1 MKRKLKALAAVLLV
15 LVMLGSAMPMQLAA
29 EAMTPLTTRYAT
41 PHGYNDHDYQKM
53 VAFFEQT
60 DENGVRNG
68 EKLSEDYDPTD
79 PETWREYDG
88 DYCRGS
94 IEWTTVAGEYRLYN
108 IFFGGIG
115 NDALPLELVG
125 FLDVSGCTALT
136 EVRCKSWGDI
146 QLTGL
151 DVSGCTSLV
160 ELYCLEN
167 KLTELDVS
175 GCAALEILDCYGNDL
190 TELDVSGCAAL
201 KVLDCSWTLLTELDV
216 SGCAALEALEC
227 RGNWL
232 TELDVSA
239 KTELYDLDCSLNHL
253 LTELD
258 VSGCA
263 ALEILDC
270 YGNDLTE
277 LDVSECAALEEL
289 DCDYNHM
296 TELDVS
302 ANTELRRLY
311 CSGNQLTELDVSANA
326 ELYVLYCSGNQLT
339 ELDVSECAALEVLD
353 CSLNL
358 LTELDVSANTELEI
372 LGCSENH
379 LTELDLSNNPR
390 IDIDTIST
398 DGYGF
403 IGVSTEWDENY
414 GIYYCCIEAASVPG
428 NSFCGWYAVDGTL
441 LSTNVEINR
450 NDFDGV
456 NDFIAKFTA
465 STPGGVGDVDGD
477 GAVRVSDAV
486 LIMRYALGLIEFTP
500 EQILCGDVD
509 GDGFVKV
516 TDAVMVIRIALGL
529 V

>member
-29 EAMTPLTTRYAT
+29 EAMTSPTTRYAT
-41 PHGYNDHDYQKM
+41 PHRYNDHDYQKM

-79 PETWREYDG
+79 PETWWEYDG

-94 IEWTTVAGEYRLYN
+94 IEWTTVAGEYRLYE

-115 NDALPLELVG
+115 NYALPLELVG

-190 TELDVSGCAAL
+190 TELDVS
-201 KVLDCSWTLLTELDV
+201 
-216 SGCAALEALEC
+216 
-227 RGNWL
+227 
-232 TELDVSA
+232 
-239 KTELYDLDCSLNHL
+239 
-253 LTELD
+253 
-258 VSGCA
+258 
-263 ALEILDC
+263 
-270 YGNDLTE
+270 
-277 LDVSECAALEEL
+277 ECAALEEL

-311 CSGNQLTELDVSANA
+311 CSGNQLTELDVS
-326 ELYVLYCSGNQLT
+326 G
-339 ELDVSECAALEVLD
+339 CAALEVLYCD
-353 CSLNL
+353 GNE

-403 IGVSTEWDENY
+403 IGVSTKLDENSES
-414 GIYYCCIEAASVPG
+414 YCCIEAASVPG

-516 TDAVMVIRIALGL
+516 ADAVMVIRIALGL

>member
-79 PETWREYDG
+79 PETWWEYDG

-94 IEWTTVAGEYRLYN
+94 VEWTTVAGEYRLYN

-190 TELDVSGCAAL
+190 TELDVS
-201 KVLDCSWTLLTELDV
+201 
-216 SGCAALEALEC
+216 
-227 RGNWL
+227 
-232 TELDVSA
+232 
-239 KTELYDLDCSLNHL
+239 
-253 LTELD
+253 
-258 VSGCA
+258 
-263 ALEILDC
+263 
-270 YGNDLTE
+270 
-277 LDVSECAALEEL
+277 ECAALEEL

-311 CSGNQLTELDVSANA
+311 CSGNQLTELDVS
-326 ELYVLYCSGNQLT
+326 G
-339 ELDVSECAALEVLD
+339 CAALEVLYCD
-353 CSLNL
+353 GNE

-403 IGVSTEWDENY
+403 IGVSTKLDENSES
-414 GIYYCCIEAASVPG
+414 YCCIEAASVPG

-516 TDAVMVIRIALGL
+516 ADAVMVICIAFGL

>member
-1 MKRKLKALAAVLLV
+1 MKRKLKALAAILLV

-29 EAMTPLTTRYAT
+29 EAMTPPTTRYAT

-79 PETWREYDG
+79 PGTWWKYDG
-88 DYCRGS
+88 DYCRGD
-94 IEWTTVAGEYRLYN
+94 IGWTTVAGEYRIYE

-136 EVRCKSWGDI
+136 EVRCWSSGDI

-151 DVSGCTSLV
+151 DVSGCAA
-160 ELYCLEN
+160 LEVLDCDGN
-167 KLTELDVS
+167 ELTELDVS
-175 GCAALEILDCYGNDL
+175 GCAALEVLDCRYNWL
-190 TELDVSGCAAL
+190 TELDVSGCTAL
-201 KVLDCSWTLLTELDV
+201 T
-216 SGCAALEALEC
+216 G
-227 RGNWL
+227 
-232 TELDVSA
+232 
-239 KTELYDLDCSLNHL
+239 LN
-253 LTELD
+253 
-258 VSGCA
+258 
-263 ALEILDC
+263 
-270 YGNDLTE
+270 
-277 LDVSECAALEEL
+277 
-289 DCDYNHM
+289 
-296 TELDVS
+296 
-302 ANTELRRLY
+302 

-326 ELYVLYCSGNQLT
+326 ALEGLYCYENQLTELDISTNTELVRLDCSWNQLT
-339 ELDVSECAALEVLD
+339 ELDVSANAALEGLVCYENQLTELDISTNTELEGLYCYENQLTELDVSANAALEDLYCYWNQLTELDVSANTELYALD
-353 CSLNL
+353 CSGNQ

-372 LGCSENH
+372 LDCSGNQ
-379 LTELDLSNNPR
+379 LTELDLSNNPQ
-390 IDIDTIST
+390 IDIDTISAEGS
-398 DGYGF
+398 GY
-403 IGVSTEWDENY
+403 IGVSTEWDENSES
-414 GIYYCCIEAASVPG
+414 YCCIEAASVPG
-428 NSFCGWYAVDGTL
+428 SSFCGWYAVDGTL

-456 NDFIAKFTA
+456 NDFVAKFTA

-516 TDAVMVIRIALGL
+516 ADAVMVIRIALGL
-529 V
+529 A

>member
-1 MKRKLKALAAVLLV
+1 MKRKLKALAAILLV

-29 EAMTPLTTRYAT
+29 EAMTPPTTRYAT

-79 PETWREYDG
+79 PETWWEYDG

-94 IEWTTVAGEYRLYN
+94 IEWTTVAGEYRLYE

-115 NDALPLELVG
+115 NYALPLELVG

-136 EVRCKSWGDI
+136 DVRCNSWGDI

-151 DVSGCTSLV
+151 DVSGCAA
-160 ELYCLEN
+160 LEVLDCDGN
-167 KLTELDVS
+167 ELTELDVS
-175 GCAALEILDCYGNDL
+175 TNTGLVWLYCRRNQL
-190 TELDVSGCAAL
+190 TELD
-201 KVLDCSWTLLTELDV
+201 
-216 SGCAALEALEC
+216 
-227 RGNWL
+227 
-232 TELDVSA
+232 
-239 KTELYDLDCSLNHL
+239 
-253 LTELD
+253 
-258 VSGCA
+258 
-263 ALEILDC
+263 I
-270 YGNDLTE
+270 
-277 LDVSECAALEEL
+277 
-289 DCDYNHM
+289 
-296 TELDVS
+296 S
-302 ANTELRRLY
+302 ANTELRRLW
-311 CSGNQLTELDVSANA
+311 CSGNQLTELDVSAN
-326 ELYVLYCSGNQLT
+326 
-339 ELDVSECAALEVLD
+339 
-353 CSLNL
+353 
-358 LTELDVSANTELEI
+358 TELES
-372 LGCSENH
+372 LSCSENH

-390 IDIDTIST
+390 IDIDTISAE
-398 DGYGF
+398 GSGF
-403 IGVSTEWDENY
+403 IEVSTVWDENDD
-414 GIYYCCIEAASVPG
+414 ICYYIKAASVPG

-516 TDAVMVIRIALGL
+516 ADAVMVIRIALGL
-529 V
+529 A

>member
-1 MKRKLKALAAVLLV
+1 MKRKLKALAAILLV

-29 EAMTPLTTRYAT
+29 EAMTPPTTRYAT
-41 PHGYNDHDYQKM
+41 PDGYNDHDYQKM

-79 PETWREYDG
+79 PETWWEYDG
-88 DYCRGS
+88 DYCRG
-94 IEWTTVAGEYRLYN
+94 IVEWTTVAGEYRLYN

-125 FLDVSGCTALT
+125 FLDVSGCTALVK
-136 EVRCKSWGDI
+136 VRCWSWGDI

-151 DVSGCTSLV
+151 DVSGC
-160 ELYCLEN
+160 
-167 KLTELDVS
+167 
-175 GCAALEILDCYGNDL
+175 AALE
-190 TELDVSGCAAL
+190 
-201 KVLDCSWTLLTELDV
+201 VLDCDGNELTELDV
-216 SGCAALEALEC
+216 SGCAALEALDC
-227 RGNWL
+227 RNNWL
-232 TELDVSA
+232 TELDVSGC
-239 KTELYDLDCSLNHL
+239 TSLVELYCLAN
-253 LTELD
+253 E
-258 VSGCA
+258 
-263 ALEILDC
+263 
-270 YGNDLTE
+270 LTE

-302 ANTELRRLY
+302 ANTELRRLW
-311 CSGNQLTELDVSANA
+311 CSGNQLTELDVSAN
-326 ELYVLYCSGNQLT
+326 
-339 ELDVSECAALEVLD
+339 
-353 CSLNL
+353 
-358 LTELDVSANTELEI
+358 TELES
-372 LGCSENH
+372 LSCSENH

-390 IDIDTIST
+390 IDIDTISAE
-398 DGYGF
+398 GSGF
-403 IGVSTEWDENY
+403 IEVSTVWDENDD
-414 GIYYCCIEAASVPG
+414 ICYYIKAASVPG

-477 GAVRVSDAV
+477 GVVRVSDAV

-516 TDAVMVIRIALGL
+516 ADAVMVIRIALGL

>member
-1 MKRKLKALAAVLLV
+1 MKRKLKVIAAILLV
-15 LVMLGSAMPMQLAA
+15 LIMFISAMPMQLVA
-29 EAMTPLTTRYAT
+29 EAMTPPTTRYAT
-41 PHGYNDHDYQKM
+41 PDGYNDHDYQKM

-79 PETWREYDG
+79 PRTWREYDG
-88 DYCRGS
+88 DYCRGRV
-94 IEWTTVAGEYRLYN
+94 EWTTVAGEYRLYE

-125 FLDVSGCTALT
+125 FLDVSGCTALA
-136 EVRCKSWGDI
+136 EVRCWSFGDI

-151 DVSGCTSLV
+151 DVSGCAA
-160 ELYCLEN
+160 LEALN
-167 KLTELDVS
+167 CDGNELTELDVS
-175 GCAALEILDCYGNDL
+175 GCTALTGLD
-190 TELDVSGCAAL
+190 
-201 KVLDCSWTLLTELDV
+201 
-216 SGCAALEALEC
+216 
-227 RGNWL
+227 
-232 TELDVSA
+232 
-239 KTELYDLDCSLNHL
+239 
-253 LTELD
+253 
-258 VSGCA
+258 
-263 ALEILDC
+263 
-270 YGNDLTE
+270 
-277 LDVSECAALEEL
+277 
-289 DCDYNHM
+289 
-296 TELDVS
+296 
-302 ANTELRRLY
+302 

-326 ELYVLYCSGNQLT
+326 ALEDLDCSWNQLTELDISANAELVRLYCFDNQLTELDISTNTELVRLGCSWNQLTELDVSANAALENLACSGNQLT
-339 ELDVSECAALEVLD
+339 ELDVSTNAELVRLD
-353 CSLNL
+353 CSGNQLTELDISTNTEL
-358 LTELDVSANTELEI
+358 VWLYCFGNQLTELDVSANTELEI
-372 LGCSENH
+372 LDCSGNQLTELDVSANTELRRLWCSGNQLTELDVSANTELESLSCSENH

-390 IDIDTIST
+390 IDIDTISAE
-398 DGYGF
+398 GSGF
-403 IGVSTEWDENY
+403 IEVSTVWDEN
-414 GIYYCCIEAASVPG
+414 GDICYYIKAASVPG

-516 TDAVMVIRIALGL
+516 ADAVMVIRIALGL

>member
-1 MKRKLKALAAVLLV
+1 MKRKLKALAAILLV

-29 EAMTPLTTRYAT
+29 EAMTPPTTRYAT

-79 PETWREYDG
+79 PETWWEYDG
-88 DYCRGS
+88 DYCRG
-94 IEWTTVAGEYRLYN
+94 IVAWTTVAGEYRLYN

-167 KLTELDVS
+167 K
-175 GCAALEILDCYGNDL
+175 L

-311 CSGNQLTELDVSANA
+311 CSGNQLTELDVS
-326 ELYVLYCSGNQLT
+326 G
-339 ELDVSECAALEVLD
+339 CAALEVLYCD
-353 CSLNL
+353 GNE

-403 IGVSTEWDENY
+403 IGVSTKLDENSES
-414 GIYYCCIEAASVPG
+414 YCCIEAASVPG

-441 LSTNVEINR
+441 LSTNIEINR

-465 STPGGVGDVDGD
+465 STPGGIGDVDGD

-516 TDAVMVIRIALGL
+516 ADAVMVIRIALGL
-529 V
+529 G

>member
-1 MKRKLKALAAVLLV
+1 MKRKLKALAAILLV

-29 EAMTPLTTRYAT
+29 EAMTPPTTRYAT

-79 PETWREYDG
+79 PETWWEYDG

-94 IEWTTVAGEYRLYN
+94 IEWTTVAGEYRLYE

-115 NDALPLELVG
+115 NYALPLELVG

-136 EVRCKSWGDI
+136 DVRCNSWGDI

-151 DVSGCTSLV
+151 DVSGCAA
-160 ELYCLEN
+160 LEVLDCDGN
-167 KLTELDVS
+167 ELTELDVS
-175 GCAALEILDCYGNDL
+175 TNTGLVWLYCRRNQL
-190 TELDVSGCAAL
+190 TELD
-201 KVLDCSWTLLTELDV
+201 
-216 SGCAALEALEC
+216 
-227 RGNWL
+227 
-232 TELDVSA
+232 
-239 KTELYDLDCSLNHL
+239 
-253 LTELD
+253 
-258 VSGCA
+258 
-263 ALEILDC
+263 I
-270 YGNDLTE
+270 
-277 LDVSECAALEEL
+277 
-289 DCDYNHM
+289 
-296 TELDVS
+296 S

-326 ELYVLYCSGNQLT
+326 ELYVLYCSENQLT
-339 ELDVSECAALEVLD
+339 ELDVSVKTELYDLD

-358 LTELDVSANTELEI
+358 LTELDVSGCAALEALECYGNELTELDISECAALEELDCDYNHMTDLDVSANTELRRLYCSGNQLTELDVSANTELES
-372 LGCSENH
+372 LSCSENH

-390 IDIDTIST
+390 IDIDTISAE
-398 DGYGF
+398 GSGF
-403 IGVSTEWDENY
+403 IEVSTVWDENDD
-414 GIYYCCIEAASVPG
+414 ICYYIKAASVPG

-477 GAVRVSDAV
+477 GAIRVSDAV

-516 TDAVMVIRIALGL
+516 ADAVMVIRIALGL
-529 V
+529 A

>member
-1 MKRKLKALAAVLLV
+1 MKRKLKAIAAILLV
-15 LVMLGSAMPMQLAA
+15 LVMFVSAMPMQLIA
-29 EAMTPLTTRYAT
+29 EAMTPPTTRYAT

-79 PETWREYDG
+79 PETWWEYDG
-88 DYCRGS
+88 DYCRG
-94 IEWTTVAGEYRLYN
+94 IVEWTTVAGEYRLYN

-160 ELYCLEN
+160 VLYCFGNE
-167 KLTELDVS
+167 LTELDVS
-175 GCAALEILDCYGNDL
+175 GCAALEVLECYGNEL
-190 TELDVSGCAAL
+190 TELDVS
-201 KVLDCSWTLLTELDV
+201 E
-216 SGCAALEALEC
+216 CAALEALDC

-232 TELDVSA
+232 TELDVSV
-239 KTELYDLDCSLNHL
+239 KTELYDLDCSLNL
-253 LTELD
+253 LTGLD

-263 ALEILDC
+263 ALEELEC
-270 YGNDLTE
+270 YGNELTE

-289 DCDYNHM
+289 DCDFNHM

-326 ELYVLYCSGNQLT
+326 ELYVLYCFDNQ
-339 ELDVSECAALEVLD
+339 
-353 CSLNL
+353 

-390 IDIDTIST
+390 IDIDTISAE
-398 DGYGF
+398 GSGF
-403 IGVSTEWDENY
+403 IGVSTKLDENSES
-414 GIYYCCIEAASVPG
+414 YCCIEAASVPG

-441 LSTNVEINR
+441 LSTNIEINR

-456 NDFIAKFTA
+456 NDFVARFTA
-465 STPGGVGDVDGD
+465 STPGGIGDVDGD
-477 GAVRVSDAV
+477 GSVRVSDAV

-516 TDAVMVIRIALGL
+516 ADAVMVIRIALGL

>member
-29 EAMTPLTTRYAT
+29 EAMTPPTTRYAT
-41 PHGYNDHDYQKM
+41 PDGYNDHDYQKM

-79 PETWREYDG
+79 PETWWEYDG
-88 DYCRGS
+88 DYCRG
-94 IEWTTVAGEYRLYN
+94 IVEWTTVAGEYRLYN

-160 ELYCLEN
+160 KLYCLEN

-175 GCAALEILDCYGNDL
+175 GCAALE
-190 TELDVSGCAAL
+190 
-201 KVLDCSWTLLTELDV
+201 VLDCSWTLLTELDV

-277 LDVSECAALEEL
+277 LDVSECAALE
-289 DCDYNHM
+289 
-296 TELDVS
+296 
-302 ANTELRRLY
+302 
-311 CSGNQLTELDVSANA
+311 
-326 ELYVLYCSGNQLT
+326 
-339 ELDVSECAALEVLD
+339 VLD
-353 CSLNL
+353 C
-358 LTELDVSANTELEI
+358 
-372 LGCSENH
+372 
-379 LTELDLSNNPR
+379 
-390 IDIDTIST
+390 
-398 DGYGF
+398 
-403 IGVSTEWDENY
+403 
-414 GIYYCCIEAASVPG
+414 
-428 NSFCGWYAVDGTL
+428 
-441 LSTNVEINR
+441 
-450 NDFDGV
+450 
-456 NDFIAKFTA
+456 
-465 STPGGVGDVDGD
+465 
-477 GAVRVSDAV
+477 
-486 LIMRYALGLIEFTP
+486 
-500 EQILCGDVD
+500 
-509 GDGFVKV
+509 
-516 TDAVMVIRIALGL
+516 
-529 V
+529 

>member
-1 MKRKLKALAAVLLV
+1 MKRKLKALAAILLV

-29 EAMTPLTTRYAT
+29 EAMTPPTTRYAT
-41 PHGYNDHDYQKM
+41 PDGYNDHDYQKM

-79 PETWREYDG
+79 PETWWEYDG

-94 IEWTTVAGEYRLYN
+94 IEWTTVAGEYRLYE
-108 IFFGGIG
+108 IFFGGSS
-115 NDALPLELVG
+115 NSAHPLELVG
-125 FLDVSGCTALT
+125 NLDVSGCTALVK
-136 EVRCKSWGDI
+136 VRCWSWGDI

-151 DVSGCTSLV
+151 DVSGCAA
-160 ELYCLEN
+160 LEVLDCDGN
-167 KLTELDVS
+167 ELTELD
-175 GCAALEILDCYGNDL
+175 I
-190 TELDVSGCAAL
+190 
-201 KVLDCSWTLLTELDV
+201 
-216 SGCAALEALEC
+216 SGCAALEALDC
-227 RGNWL
+227 RNNWL

-239 KTELYDLDCSLNHL
+239 
-253 LTELD
+253 
-258 VSGCA
+258 
-263 ALEILDC
+263 
-270 YGNDLTE
+270 
-277 LDVSECAALEEL
+277 
-289 DCDYNHM
+289 
-296 TELDVS
+296 
-302 ANTELRRLY
+302 NTRLSYLY
-311 CSGNQLTELDVSANA
+311 CSGNQ
-326 ELYVLYCSGNQLT
+326 
-339 ELDVSECAALEVLD
+339 
-353 CSLNL
+353 
-358 LTELDVSANTELEI
+358 
-372 LGCSENH
+372 

-390 IDIDTIST
+390 IDIDTISAE
-398 DGYGF
+398 GSGF
-403 IGVSTEWDENY
+403 IGVSTEGDENY
-414 GIYYCCIEAASVPG
+414 GIYYCIEAASVPG

-477 GAVRVSDAV
+477 GVVRVSDAV

-516 TDAVMVIRIALGL
+516 ADAVMVIRIALGL

>member
-79 PETWREYDG
+79 PETWWKYDG
-88 DYCRGS
+88 NYCRGT
-94 IEWTTVAGEYRLYN
+94 IEWTTVAGEYRLYE

-115 NDALPLELVG
+115 NDAHPLELVG
-125 FLDVSGCTALT
+125 NLDVSGCTALVK
-136 EVRCKSWGDI
+136 VRCQSWGDI

-151 DVSGCTSLV
+151 DVSGCAALEVLDCDGNELTELDVSECAALV

-175 GCAALEILDCYGNDL
+175 GCVALE
-190 TELDVSGCAAL
+190 
-201 KVLDCSWTLLTELDV
+201 VLDCDGNELTDLDV
-216 SGCAALEALEC
+216 SGCAALEALDC
-227 RGNWL
+227 RNNWL

-239 KTELYDLDCSLNHL
+239 NTRLSYLYCLWNL
-253 LTELD
+253 LIELD

-263 ALEILDC
+263 ALEVLDC
-270 YGNDLTE
+270 DGNELTE
-277 LDVSECAALEEL
+277 LDISGCAALEAL
-289 DCDYNHM
+289 DCRN
-296 TELDVS
+296 
-302 ANTELRRLY
+302 NW
-311 CSGNQLTELDVSANA
+311 
-326 ELYVLYCSGNQLT
+326 
-339 ELDVSECAALEVLD
+339 
-353 CSLNL
+353 
-358 LTELDVSANTELEI
+358 LTELDVSANTRLSY
-372 LGCSENH
+372 LYCSGNQ

-390 IDIDTIST
+390 IDIDTISAE
-398 DGYGF
+398 GSGF
-403 IGVSTEWDENY
+403 IEVSPVWDENDD
-414 GIYYCCIEAASVPG
+414 ICYYIKAASVPG

-441 LSTNVEINR
+441 LSTNIEINR

-477 GAVRVSDAV
+477 GVVRVSDAV
-486 LIMRYALGLIEFTP
+486 LIMRCALGLIEFTP

-509 GDGFVKV
+509 GDGVIKIA
-516 TDAVMVIRIALGL
+516 DAVMVIRIALGL

>member
-29 EAMTPLTTRYAT
+29 EAMTSPTTRYAT

-79 PETWREYDG
+79 PETWWEYDG

-94 IEWTTVAGEYRLYN
+94 IEWTTVAGEYRLYE

-115 NDALPLELVG
+115 NYALPLELVG

-136 EVRCKSWGDI
+136 DVRCNSWGDI

-151 DVSGCTSLV
+151 DVSGCAALEVLDCDGNELTELDVSTNTGLV
-160 ELYCLEN
+160 WLYCRRNQLTELDISANTELRRLYCSGNQLTELDVSMNTELESLSCFEN
-167 KLTELDVS
+167 QLTELDVS
-175 GCAALEILDCYGNDL
+175 G
-190 TELDVSGCAAL
+190 
-201 KVLDCSWTLLTELDV
+201 
-216 SGCAALEALEC
+216 
-227 RGNWL
+227 
-232 TELDVSA
+232 
-239 KTELYDLDCSLNHL
+239 
-253 LTELD
+253 
-258 VSGCA
+258 
-263 ALEILDC
+263 
-270 YGNDLTE
+270 
-277 LDVSECAALEEL
+277 CAALEEL

-302 ANTELRRLY
+302 ANTELRRLW
-311 CSGNQLTELDVSANA
+311 CSGNQLTELDVSAN
-326 ELYVLYCSGNQLT
+326 
-339 ELDVSECAALEVLD
+339 
-353 CSLNL
+353 
-358 LTELDVSANTELEI
+358 TELES
-372 LGCSENH
+372 LSCSENH

-390 IDIDTIST
+390 IDIDTISAE
-398 DGYGF
+398 GSGF
-403 IGVSTEWDENY
+403 IEVSTVWDENDD
-414 GIYYCCIEAASVPG
+414 ICYYIKAASVPG

-477 GAVRVSDAV
+477 GVVRVSDAV

-516 TDAVMVIRIALGL
+516 ADAVMVIRIALGL